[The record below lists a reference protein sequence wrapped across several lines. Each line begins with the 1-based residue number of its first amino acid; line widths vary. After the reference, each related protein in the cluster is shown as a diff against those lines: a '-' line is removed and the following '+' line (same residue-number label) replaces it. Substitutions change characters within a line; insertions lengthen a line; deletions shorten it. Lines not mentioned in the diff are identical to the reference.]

1 MGEGNTFR
9 TEKAALTVGSAH
21 LILIGYRGT
30 GKTTAGR
37 ALAARLN
44 RAFFDADE
52 RVEAVAGCSIADIF
66 ARGGEPE
73 FRDREAA
80 ALADLCAGPP
90 AVLAT
95 GGGAILR
102 EANRA
107 LLKASGF
114 VVWLVAPPE
123 VLWGRICADAAT
135 AARRPNLTASGG
147 EAEVRALLAA
157 REPLYRATADFAVD
171 CAAASPE
178 TVADAILSA
187 WTGNSTCPS
196 SSGASGCSPSG

>member
-1 MGEGNTFR
+1 MATR
-9 TEKAALTVGSAH
+9 AKTVTTDRH

-30 GKTTAGR
+30 GKTTVGR
-37 ALAARLN
+37 VLAARLG

-52 RVEAVAGCSIADIF
+52 LVEAVAGCSIADIF
-66 ARGGEPE
+66 ARSGEPE

-80 ALADLCAGPP
+80 ALAELCGRPP

-102 EANRA
+102 ESNRA

-114 VVWLVAPPE
+114 VVWLSAPPE
-123 VLWGRICADAAT
+123 VLWARICADTAT
-135 AARRPNLTASGG
+135 AARRPPLTSKSGSD
-147 EAEVRALLAA
+147 EVRALLAA
-157 REPLYRATADFAVD
+157 REPLYRETAQFVVD
-171 CAAASPE
+171 CGSASPE

-187 WTGNSTCPS
+187 WRS
-196 SSGASGCSPSG
+196 S

>member
-1 MGEGNTFR
+1 
-9 TEKAALTVGSAH
+9 VGSH

-30 GKTTAGR
+30 GKTTVGR
-37 ALAARLN
+37 VLATKLN

-52 RVEAVAGCSIADIF
+52 LVEAVAGCSIADIF
-66 ARGGEPE
+66 ARAGEAD

-80 ALADLCAGPP
+80 ALADLCARPP

-102 EANRA
+102 ESNRA

-114 VVWLVAPPE
+114 VVRLAAPPE
-123 VLWGRICADAAT
+123 VLWARICADTAT
-135 AARRPNLTASGG
+135 AARRPALTSSGG

-171 CAAASPE
+171 CGAASPE

-187 WTGNSTCPS
+187 WRSSCSFPS